1 MRLARLELVQSQL
14 TAGFPSQRPAL
25 PLRSEPVFRCASSPS
40 QRHGSGRFPW
50 VPPSLGTPWGEVA
63 ASLWVPLRAV
73 KRIFEKGGHWA
84 VDAAYVSVAGGDVAP

>member
-63 ASLWVPLRAV
+63 ASWGFPFAQ
-73 KRIFEKGGHWA
+73 
-84 VDAAYVSVAGGDVAP
+84 

>member
-25 PLRSEPVFRCASSPS
+25 PLRSEPVFRCASSPA
-40 QRHGSGRFPW
+40 QRHP
-50 VPPSLGTPWGEVA
+50 GEVA
-63 ASLWVPLRAV
+63 ASLGFILRAV

-84 VDAAYVSVAGGDVAP
+84 VDAAVAGGDAARSF

>member
-25 PLRSEPVFRCASSPS
+25 PLRSEPVFRCASSPA
-40 QRHGSGRFPW
+40 QRHP
-50 VPPSLGTPWGEVA
+50 GEVA
-63 ASLWVPLRAV
+63 ASLGFILRAV

-84 VDAAYVSVAGGDVAP
+84 VDAAERSLPDFQ

>member
-25 PLRSEPVFRCASSPS
+25 PLRSEPVFRCASSPAP
-40 QRHGSGRFPW
+40 HHP
-50 VPPSLGTPWGEVA
+50 GEVA
-63 ASLWVPLRAV
+63 ASLGFILRAV

-84 VDAAYVSVAGGDVAP
+84 VDAAYVSELEKMAFSLRRRMAVLRIA